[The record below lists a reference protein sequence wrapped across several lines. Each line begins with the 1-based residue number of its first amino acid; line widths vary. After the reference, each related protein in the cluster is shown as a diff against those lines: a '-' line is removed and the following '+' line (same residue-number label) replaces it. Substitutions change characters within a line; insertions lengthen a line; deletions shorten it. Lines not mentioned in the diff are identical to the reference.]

1 MNLKISNKPIFG
13 WVMYDWAVSAFS
25 TTVMAGFFPVFFK
38 QFWSHGSDAAVT
50 TARLGVANS
59 LAGLSIALIAPAIGA
74 IADSGSAR
82 KKFLFM
88 FAYLGVLMTTSLF
101 LVQQGDWKLAI
112 FCYTIATIGYAGGN
126 IFYDS
131 LLPSITS
138 KKRMDFISSL
148 GFSIGYLGGGV
159 LFAVNVWM
167 ALSPATFGL
176 ASAEKAV
183 QYSFLSVGI
192 WWGLFSIP
200 IFLFVEEPSQNK
212 KLSYFI
218 IIQDGLKQL
227 IKTFREIKA
236 YKPIFIF
243 LAAYWL
249 YIDGVDTIIVMS
261 INYGMSIGLQSTDL
275 IKALLL
281 VQFVGFPAAIGF
293 GYLAGI
299 IGTKRSIFIA
309 ISIYFI
315 MSVLAAFIQSIIE
328 FYILAIFIGL
338 VQGGVQALSRSFYA
352 KIIPKDKSAEY
363 FGFYNMIGKFAA
375 IIGPVL
381 IGGTVLLAK
390 HAGAGD
396 NLASRISISSIGLLF
411 LAGGVLLIFV
421 KEETKLD

>member
-1 MNLKISNKPIFG
+1 MNLKDSNKPVIG

-38 QFWSHGSDAAVT
+38 QFWSHGADATVT
-50 TARLGVANS
+50 TARLGAANS
-59 LAGLSIALIAPAIGA
+59 LAGLLIALIAPAIGA

-200 IFLFVEEPSQNK
+200 IFLFVEEPSQSK
-212 KLSYFI
+212 KLSYFN
-218 IIQDGLKQL
+218 IIQDGLKRL
-227 IKTFREIKA
+227 GKTFREIKA
-236 YKPIFIF
+236 HKPIFLF

-293 GYLAGI
+293 GYLAGG
-299 IGTKRSIFIA
+299 IGTKRSIYIA

-315 MSVLAAFIQSIIE
+315 MSVSGAFIHTITE
-328 FYILAIFIGL
+328 FYILAISIGL

-352 KIIPKDKSAEY
+352 KIIPIYKSAEY

-381 IGGTVLLAK
+381 IGGTALFAK
-390 HAGAGD
+390 YAGAGD
-396 NLASRISISSIGLLF
+396 NLASRISISSIALLF
-411 LAGGVLLIFV
+411 LAGGILLIFV

>member
-1 MNLKISNKPIFG
+1 MSLKTLNKPVFG
-13 WVMYDWAVSAFS
+13 WVVYDWAVSAFS

-38 QFWSHGSDAAVT
+38 QFWSHGADAAVT

-59 LAGLSIALIAPAIGA
+59 LAGLFIALIAPVIGA
-74 IADSGSAR
+74 IADSGSAK

-88 FAYLGVLMTTSLF
+88 FTFLGVLMTTSLF
-101 LVQQGDWKLAI
+101 LIQQGDWKLAI

-138 KKRMDFISSL
+138 KKRVDFISSL
-148 GFSIGYLGGGV
+148 GYSIGYLGGGI
-159 LFAVNVWM
+159 LFAINVWM
-167 ALSPATFGL
+167 ALSPSSFGI

-200 IFLFVEEPSQNK
+200 IFLFVEEPSQTK
-212 KLSYFI
+212 KASYVI
-218 IIQDGLKQL
+218 IIRDGLKQL
-227 IKTFREIKA
+227 GKTFSEIKTHKS
-236 YKPIFIF
+236 IFLF

-261 INYGMSIGLQSTDL
+261 INYGMTIGFQSTDL

-281 VQFVGFPAAIGF
+281 VQFIGFPAAIGF
-293 GYLAGI
+293 GYLAGK
-299 IGTKRSIFIA
+299 IGTKRSIYIA
-309 ISIYFI
+309 ISVYFI
-315 MSVLAAFIQSIIE
+315 MSVSGAFIQSINE
-328 FYILAIFIGL
+328 FYILAICIGL
-338 VQGGVQALSRSFYA
+338 VQGGVQSLSRSFYA
-352 KIIPKDKSAEY
+352 KIIPKEKSAEY

-375 IIGPVL
+375 IIGPVM
-381 IGGTVLLAK
+381 IGGTALLAK

-396 NLASRISISSIGLLF
+396 NLASRISISSISLLF
-411 LAGGVLLIFV
+411 LSGGVLLIFV
-421 KEETKLD
+421 KEESK

>member
-176 ASAEKAV
+176 ASVEKAV